1 MNTPPMNNGPV
12 NPRTVP
18 SSIPS
23 WAGLLLWLALC
34 AGVATLG
41 AVASIDAKDFYS
53 RLDQP
58 SWAPPSAVF
67 GPVWTLLYACMG
79 VAAWLVWRERGWARA
94 RGALGLFVLQLA
106 LNALWSWLFFAWH
119 RGGLALADIV
129 AMWLLILATLI
140 AFVRV
145 RKLAGWLLVPYL
157 AWVSFA
163 AALNYSVWMRNPQL
177 L

>member
-1 MNTPPMNNGPV
+1 MNTPNISLRTMPSPV
-12 NPRTVP
+12 SP
-18 SSIPS
+18 
-23 WAGLLLWLALC
+23 WLALFLWIALTAA
-34 AGVATLG
+34 AGVIG
-41 AVASIDAKDFYS
+41 GIASADAPSFYG

-67 GPVWTLLYACMG
+67 GPVWTLLYLLMA
-79 VAAWLVWRERGWARA
+79 VSAWLVWRERGWTRA

-119 RGGLALADIV
+119 RGALAFADIV
-129 AMWLLILATLI
+129 LLWVMIAATI
-140 AFVRV
+140 AAFARV
-145 RKLAGWLLVPYL
+145 RKAAAWLLVPYL

-163 AALNYSVWMRNPQL
+163 AALNYSVWQRNPHL